1 MLILG
6 GDLVPLRTRDMQI
19 TVSRQT
25 LIHRILAVM
34 CVDLLVSRRLMI
46 RKIS

>member
-1 MLILG
+1 MLILV
-6 GDLVPLRTRDMQI
+6 GDLVPLRTQDMQI

-25 LIHRILAVM
+25 LIHRILGVM